1 MTKYNL
7 QKFTNKVREKTK
19 EFIKAPIFPFLQE
32 DWNSKMP
39 IFFVLGFIPI
49 FNIILHR
56 GWRIEYIH

>member
-32 DWNSKMP
+32 YWNSKMP

-49 FNIILHR
+49 LT
-56 GWRIEYIH
+56 